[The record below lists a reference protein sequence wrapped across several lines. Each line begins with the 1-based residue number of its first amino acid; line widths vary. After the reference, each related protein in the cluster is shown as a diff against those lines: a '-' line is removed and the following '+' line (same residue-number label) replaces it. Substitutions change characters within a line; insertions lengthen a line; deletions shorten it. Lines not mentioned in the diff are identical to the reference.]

1 MSRAARKVLRGSQL
15 ESTVNYG
22 GYITQNETKSVLTN
36 TDWFE
41 EIDYAPENVICEVL
55 EEEDNDG
62 DISTYR
68 NFDIDFDESSFS
80 IWADL

>member
-1 MSRAARKVLRGSQL
+1 MSSLK
-15 ESTVNYG
+15 
-22 GYITQNETKSVLTN
+22 N

-41 EIDYAPENVICEVL
+41 EIDYTPENVICEVL
-55 EEEDNDG
+55 EENEYNDS
-62 DISTYR
+62 DISAYR

>member
-1 MSRAARKVLRGSQL
+1 MSRPARKVLRGSQL

-41 EIDYAPENVICEVL
+41 EIDYAPENKIVEVL
-55 EEEDNDG
+55 EEDDYND
-62 DISTYR
+62 DIRTYR
-68 NFDIDFDESSFS
+68 NFDTDFDESSFS

>member
-1 MSRAARKVLRGSQL
+1 MSALKNMAD
-15 ESTVNYG
+15 
-22 GYITQNETKSVLTN
+22 
-36 TDWFE
+36 DWYE
-41 EIDYAPENVICEVL
+41 DLDTYTENKIVEVL

-62 DISTYR
+62 DISAYR

>member
-1 MSRAARKVLRGSQL
+1 MSSLLK
-15 ESTVNYG
+15 
-22 GYITQNETKSVLTN
+22 N

-41 EIDYAPENVICEVL
+41 ELDYAPENVIVEVL
-55 EEEDNDG
+55 EEDEDND
-62 DISTYR
+62 DIRTYR